1 MFEQK
6 FETMLKQY
14 SDAID
19 DKKRFSGLVKD
30 MFPEQAKHANLL
42 LMAYNL
48 GIAQEMQRVNEVNNT
63 FAYRYVKQ
71 LMDNFGL
78 SRVNADWIVSVW
90 CVCYGQK
97 TLRKKCDIKLQ
108 VKGTAPAIK
117 EEQNGTST
125 QKYGDLFQYDKSSE
139 GVGLVVRGFLG
150 SKNQTVIFQ
159 NRNAGQPVIEIGE
172 ELFCG
177 TAIEGAILTDG
188 IRYISKKAFAD
199 CRKLHQIILPSSV
212 RDIGDYAFENCESL
226 KSITLPTLLEKV
238 GNAAFKGTNLKTIDI
253 PKTVYWIG
261 EELFVGC
268 KELSNI
274 QIPSNI
280 ERITRSMFENC
291 IHLKKVFL
299 NENLQAI
306 EDRAFAGCIDLDFI
320 IIPDSVVEIGQ
331 NAFLGVDKQFIIQCS
346 FGSYAEEYARK
357 NKIKYQLV

>member
-1 MFEQK
+1 MFEQN

-30 MFPEQAKHANLL
+30 MFPEQAKHVNLL

-48 GIAQEMQRVNEVNNT
+48 GIAQELQKITDVNNT

-71 LMDNFGL
+71 LMDNFGT

-97 TLRKKCDIKLQ
+97 VLCKKCDIKLQ
-108 VKGTAPAIK
+108 VKGASPAIK
-117 EEQNGTST
+117 EEQNGSST
-125 QKYGDLFQYDKSSE
+125 QKYGDLFQYGKSSE
-139 GVGLVVRGFLG
+139 GAGLVVKGFLG

-159 NRNAGQPVIEIGE
+159 NRSAGQAVIEIGE

-177 TAIEGAILTDG
+177 DDIEGAILTDG
-188 IRYISKKAFAD
+188 IKYIGKKAFAD
-199 CRKLHQIILPSSV
+199 CRKLHQIVLPITV
-212 RDIGDYAFENCESL
+212 RDIGDRAFENCESM
-226 KSITLPTLLEKV
+226 KSIALPALLEKI
-238 GNAAFKGTNLKTIDI
+238 GNAAFRGTNLKTITI
-253 PKTVYWIG
+253 PETVYWIG
-261 EELFVGC
+261 DEVCADC
-268 KELSNI
+268 KELNNI
-274 QIPSNI
+274 QIPSNV

-291 IHLKKVFL
+291 ISLKKISL
-299 NENLQAI
+299 NENLKAI
-306 EDRAFAGCIDLDFI
+306 EERAFAGCDNLDFI
-320 IIPDSVVEIGQ
+320 VIPDSVTEIGQ

>member
-1 MFEQK
+1 MFEQN

-30 MFPEQAKHANLL
+30 MFPEQVKNVNLL

-48 GIAQEMQRVNEVNNT
+48 GIAQDLQRINDVNNT
-63 FAYRYVKQ
+63 FAYRYVKK

-97 TLRKKCDIKLQ
+97 VLHKKCDIKLQ
-108 VKGTAPAIK
+108 VKGMAPAIK
-117 EEQNGTST
+117 EEYNGSST
-125 QKYGDLFQYDKSSE
+125 QKYGDLFQYGKSSE
-139 GVGLVVRGFLG
+139 GAGLVVKGFLG

-159 NRNAGQPVIEIGE
+159 NRSNGQAVIEIGE

-177 TAIEGAILTDG
+177 TDIEGAIVTDG
-188 IRYISKKAFAD
+188 IKYIGKKAFAD
-199 CRKLHQIILPSSV
+199 CKKLHQIVLPITV
-212 RDIGDYAFENCESL
+212 KDIGDGAFENCESM
-226 KSITLPTLLEKV
+226 KSIVLPSLLEKI
-238 GNAAFKGTNLKTIDI
+238 GSAAFKGTNLKTIAI
-253 PKTVYWIG
+253 PETVYWIG
-261 EELFVGC
+261 EELFASC
-268 KELSNI
+268 KELNNI

-280 ERITRSMFENC
+280 ERITRSMFEDC
-291 IHLKKVFL
+291 VHLKKISL
-299 NENLQAI
+299 HNNLRAI
-306 EDRAFAGCIDLDFI
+306 EDRAFVGCRDLDFI